1 MDVGKPGRCAL
12 CATVLSKHSGSR
24 QLAGFT
30 LVELMIILAMLVILT
45 GFAAPSYN
53 RLVAS
58 QRITGEVN
66 RFVGTL
72 HLGRSEAIMRNQRV
86 VICQQQA
93 DSCTSNGGWQYG
105 WFSFVDK
112 NRSGRFDADERLL
125 RHQAALN
132 QKVTVTSGR
141 RSRVVFH
148 PSGVTPGTNAT
159 FTVCHAGFPELARAV
174 IISNTGRVRT
184 SRKGPGGRQLNC
196 P

>member
-1 MDVGKPGRCAL
+1 MV
-12 CATVLSKHSGSR
+12 
-24 QLAGFT
+24 
-30 LVELMIILAMLVILT
+30 ILAMLAILSS
-45 GFAAPSYN
+45 FAIPSYN

-66 RFVGTL
+66 RFVGSL
-72 HLGRSEAIMRNQRV
+72 HGGRSEAIMRNQRV
-86 VICQQQA
+86 IICQRQQG
-93 DSCTSNGGWQYG
+93 DVCESSGGWHHG

-112 NRSGRFDADERLL
+112 NRDGAFDTNEPLL
-125 RHQAALN
+125 RQQSALN
-132 QKVTVTSGR
+132 AKVTVTSGR
-141 RSRVVFH
+141 RSRVVFQ

-159 FTVCHAGFPELARAV
+159 FTVCHAGYPELARAV